1 MLSDF
6 LDVYGPTYFMSLHD
20 SRQRIACHF
29 GESRV
34 LNRDVHAGLG
44 WHHLGSD
51 WYDAQGG
58 WLVGDDLKLDQ
69 AERFGHRRN
78 EFELCI
84 GHQGD
89 KALNGMSMIQLCH
102 PLCFEEVSGEL
113 PVFVSGGSLGGGLSV
128 CLCLQR
134 PTFFRGRSGSGIWQ
148 SSVTRSPPKC
158 IKMQWVRCSK
168 PSALCLTSCWRIR
181 FIILCEWRG

>member
-102 PLCFEEVSGEL
+102 PLCFEEVSGSFQSLSLVVPWVAACRFVCACSAL
-113 PVFVSGGSLGGGLSV
+113 PSSEAGVDLESGNLP
-128 CLCLQR
+128 LQD
-134 PTFFRGRSGSGIWQ
+134 PPQNASKCNGSGVQ
-148 SSVTRSPPKC
+148 NQVLCVSPP
-158 IKMQWVRCSK
+158 V
-168 PSALCLTSCWRIR
+168 
-181 FIILCEWRG
+181 EG